1 MSSVELRASRVAENS
16 YFLSA
21 HLDGSGDLV
30 LSGQDLGPGTAMV
43 SSDGEY
49 EYWYVVAAA
58 DIPTLLARLG
68 SPTDADVL
76 DVLAD
81 ELAGR
86 KMVRLE
92 AIIRGEMPRG
102 APPATRNR

>member
-1 MSSVELRASRVAENS
+1 MTSVELRASRVGGNS
-16 YFLSA
+16 SYLGA

-76 DVLAD
+76 DVLATSWPG
-81 ELAGR
+81 GR
-86 KMVRLE
+86 SFELE
-92 AIIRGEMPRG
+92 AIIRAEIPHRFSCYS
-102 APPATRNR
+102 